1 MALDAS
7 TFETLTPSRFI
18 SFTIPHPSFSN
29 TPLRVAVLDS
39 PVQPNDVPQVGAMLV
54 PEGREIDWI
63 FSTELGH
70 LQLLLSS
77 PEISRLI
84 LIGNNFKEGTLPF
97 TPHVYHR
104 PLECSMHQQGFEVW
118 SKPLLLALSPKS
130 LFKRGIPE
138 IPILSYVDNLVSS
151 VVVHQCAGI
160 HVGEMLVEDVEIE
173 NGGGVLH
180 HGREFR
186 RRLRFKRMPNLIQTE
201 ICIVPVKGGDCLDG
215 VCIGGNV
222 RFVPY
227 LKVLVHPYLGP
238 MVAGLVLNS
247 EYVAQRIQNGFKPKA
262 LCLGVGGGAL
272 ATFLRTQLGFE
283 VMAVDSDREVLRVA
297 REYFGLE
304 ESKFIHVVVGDAFE
318 SLKKLVEDEG
328 NGKFDV
334 VMVDLDSSDI
344 KNGVSSPPVE
354 FVRKD
359 VLLAAK
365 LVLCEYGI
373 LAINVIPPSRY
384 FYDNL
389 VSHIKEVFHELYEI
403 DVGNGEN
410 FVLVATASPLV
421 FLARDCVNSFLM
433 RLKSVIPEAYLKSIT
448 KI

>member
-1 MALDAS
+1 M
-7 TFETLTPSRFI
+7 
-18 SFTIPHPSFSN
+18 
-29 TPLRVAVLDS
+29 LDS
-39 PVQPNDVPQVGAMLV
+39 PLQPNDVPRVGAMLV

-104 PLECSMHQQGFEVW
+104 PLECSLHQQGFEVW

-130 LFKRGIPE
+130 LFKMGIPE
-138 IPILSYVDNLVSS
+138 IPILSYVDNLVCS
-151 VVVHQCAGI
+151 VVVHQCVGI

-173 NGGGVLH
+173 NGGGVLR

-222 RFVPY
+222 GFVPD

-247 EYVAQRIQNGFKPKA
+247 EYVEQRIQNGFKPKA

-283 VMAVDSDREVLRVA
+283 VMAVDNDREVFRVA
-297 REYFGLE
+297 REYFGFE
-304 ESKFIHVVVGDAFE
+304 ESKFIHVVVGDAIE
-318 SLKKLVEDEG
+318 SLKKLVCQGKLQGDCELNGFNGHLVEDEV

-344 KNGVSSPPVE
+344 KNGVSSPPLE

-365 LVLCEYGI
+365 LVLCEFGI

-389 VSHIKEVFHELYEI
+389 VSHIKEVFHELYKI

-410 FVLVATASPLV
+410 FVLIATASPLV
-421 FLARDCVNSFLM
+421 FSAGDCVNSFLM

-448 KI
+448 KM

>member
-373 LAINVIPPSRY
+373 LAINVIPPSSS
-384 FYDNL
+384 FDPM
-389 VSHIKEVFHELYEI
+389 IQ
-403 DVGNGEN
+403 NGE
-410 FVLVATASPLV
+410 
-421 FLARDCVNSFLM
+421 SFSDAPQLQCGGESS
-433 RLKSVIPEAYLKSIT
+433 LKTTVQTLKLHSYQWLYILLW
-448 KI
+448 IQLLQ